1 MRKRLPISNGKSR
14 AIGSLAIEYAALIA
28 IAAIALL
35 AMSAYFKGALCGR
48 YRDTGDSF
56 GYGRQYNPY
65 DPQKTIVDEK

>member
-1 MRKRLPISNGKSR
+1 MRKRLPIFNGKSK
-14 AIGSLAIEYAALIA
+14 GSLAIEYAALIA

-56 GYGRQYNPY
+56 SYGRQY
-65 DPQKTIVDEK
+65 DLQTTTVDEK